1 MRFTMATLTMVVIL
15 GLAGCGQE
23 PKKVALPP
31 PEVTVVQ
38 PDDREVTRYLDST
51 GTTAALESVD
61 IRARVQGFL
70 DSIHFK
76 PRAKVKAG
84 DLLFVIDPRPYQA
97 KVDQAGATL
106 AARQAA
112 STLADVEEKKAK
124 QLQSKEAISE
134 LKWLEAIAQRDVARA
149 QVDQASA
156 DLEAAKLD
164 LDYTQVRSPINGHV
178 SRNLV
183 DVGNLV
189 GATGKSL
196 LTTVVNDESIYVYF
210 NVSERDILPLIRQLT
225 REDKK
230 AREKDETAPAF
241 MGLADEEGYP
251 HKGSID
257 FADTKIDSSTG
268 TMQIRAIFPN
278 PDGLLLSGLFVRVR
292 VPIETRKA
300 LLVPD
305 VAVQAD
311 QAGKYLLVVNDKG
324 IVERRN
330 IKTGQVVDAMTVILQ
345 GLKAGERV
353 IVKGLQRARPG
364 AKVSPSPS
372 AATPATVPAP
382 KEKKSTP

>member
-189 GATGKSL
+189 GATGKTL

-210 NVSERDILPLIRQLT
+210 NVSELDILPLIRQLT